1 MVIPNTLLVALR
13 GFACKATA
21 ADSTWL
27 AAPAVSV
34 ATTVRITL
42 PASTVTVSMH
52 AGKMHCSCWRK
63 LFLTESAFASYSST
77 VPTAFSTNV
86 TSLADTVSMVAPG
99 GKDGRGGC
107 GVGGG
112 GGGNTGGH
120 ASASREKH
128 GSSSLPGQLPVNFI
142 CTPMPRA
149 DNAVPHS
156 PNLYLMLQLEST
168 TLDGSRSTK
177 THVRETAS
185 EQSDL
190 AWYAQVI
197 ESPEHVS
204 FW

>member
-1 MVIPNTLLVALR
+1 MSR
-13 GFACKATA
+13 M
-21 ADSTWL
+21 
-27 AAPAVSV
+27 
-34 ATTVRITL
+34 R
-42 PASTVTVSMH
+42 
-52 AGKMHCSCWRK
+52 
-63 LFLTESAFASYSST
+63 
-77 VPTAFSTNV
+77 
-86 TSLADTVSMVAPG
+86 
-99 GKDGRGGC
+99 
-107 GVGGG
+107 
-112 GGGNTGGH
+112 H

-128 GSSSLPGQLPVNFI
+128 GSSDPGQLPENFI

-156 PNLYLMLQLEST
+156 SNLYLMLQLDVT
-168 TLDGSRSTK
+168 ILDGSRSTK